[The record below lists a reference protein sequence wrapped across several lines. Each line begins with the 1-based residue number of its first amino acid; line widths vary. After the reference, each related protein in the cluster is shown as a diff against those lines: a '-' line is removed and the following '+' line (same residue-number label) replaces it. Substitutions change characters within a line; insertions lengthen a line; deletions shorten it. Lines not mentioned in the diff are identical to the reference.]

1 MPEYYRVFNGLWHF
15 FINLDLRVQ
24 DNMQAVNHPWLVKIM
39 LITTYLGSP
48 WTFVILCAMV
58 SIYLQSQR
66 KTVEAVFLN
75 IALFSSWG
83 TMEWLKVLVERSRP
97 LGEALTIARGYSF
110 PSGHAM
116 LSLVFYGFLANLML
130 SQARRSEI
138 AWWGALGL
146 YLLILIIGFSRI
158 YLNVHYASDVLAGYL
173 FGVLFLVAA
182 IKGMKW
188 TKKHQKGTY
197 I

>member
-1 MPEYYRVFNGLWHF
+1 LPEYYRVFNGLWHF